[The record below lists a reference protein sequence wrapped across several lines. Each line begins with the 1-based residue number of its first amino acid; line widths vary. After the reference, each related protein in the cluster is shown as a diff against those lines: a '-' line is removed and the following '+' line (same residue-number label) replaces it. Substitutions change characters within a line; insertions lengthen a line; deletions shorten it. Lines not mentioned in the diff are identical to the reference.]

1 MHACLRG
8 NRVVAAVHGSNIT
21 KLLHVEERTR
31 VNLGGNAQTN
41 GTNSN
46 QGRQNHFAFLPFDV
60 VLCLCG
66 VVADQLVLNRF
77 VVVCAVRNSRGQEL
91 GS

>member
-8 NRVVAAVHGSNIT
+8 NRKVAAVHGTNIT
-21 KLLHVEERTR
+21 KLLHVEERSS
-31 VNLGGNAQTN
+31 VYLGGNAQTN

-60 VLCLCG
+60 VLRLCR

-77 VVVCAVRNSRGQEL
+77 VVVLAVRNGRGQ
-91 GS
+91 